1 MTMVNIYSTC
11 PQSKTMSAG
20 DYRQHAVDVARW
32 SEAAGCTGILVYTD
46 NSITDPWL
54 VSQAIIA
61 GTESI
66 RPLVAVQPIYMHPYA
81 VAKMITSL
89 AFLYG
94 RAVDLNMLAGGFKND
109 LVALGDTTPHD
120 ERYERTTEYTL
131 IVKQLLESS
140 VGVTVEGRY
149 YNVSN
154 LKLTPP
160 IPEELRPRVLIS
172 GSSDAGMAA
181 AEAIGATGVR
191 YPRHASEESDVAE
204 RFAVPVGIRIG
215 ILARDDA
222 DTAWKEAHERFPD
235 ERKGQLTHQLAM
247 KVSDSQWHRQLSE
260 SGTAAKASTEG
271 EDPYWLGP
279 FENSHTFCPY
289 LVGSYDVVANAVR
302 QYIDVGFRTFI
313 LDIPPSE
320 DELAH
325 IGHVFE
331 RAAA

>member
-1 MTMVNIYSTC
+1 MTMVDIYSTC
-11 PQSKTMSAG
+11 PQSKTMAP
-20 DYRQHAVDVARW
+20 DEYLRHAVDVARW

-46 NSITDPWL
+46 NSIVDPWL
-54 VSQAIIA
+54 VAQAIIE
-61 GTESI
+61 GTDTI

-89 AFLYG
+89 AFLHG

-120 ERYERTTEYTL
+120 ERYERTTEYTQ
-131 IVKQLLESS
+131 IVRELLESP

-160 IPEELRPRVLIS
+160 IPEDLRPRLLIS

-181 AEAIGATGVR
+181 AEAIGATAVR
-191 YPRHASEESDVAE
+191 YPQHASEESDVAV
-204 RFAVPVGIRIG
+204 RFNVPVGIRIG
-215 ILARDDA
+215 ILARDDS
-222 DTAWKEAHERFPD
+222 DTAWKDAHERFPD

-247 KVSDSQWHRQLSE
+247 KVSDSQWHKQLSE
-260 SGTAAKASTEG
+260 SGTAAKQSTDG

-289 LVGSYDVVANAVR
+289 LVGSYDVVAKAVK
-302 QYIDVGFRTFI
+302 QYVEVGFRTFI
-313 LDIPPSE
+313 LDIPPSQE
-320 DELAH
+320 ELAH

-331 RAAA
+331 KAAA